1 MMSIVI
7 VRKLY
12 ESVRSTLH
20 TVQSTLQ
27 SEYSTLGKKKVD
39 ELD

>member
-12 ESVRSTLH
+12 ESVR
-20 TVQSTLQ
+20 STLQ